1 MDYKKMTETRQSCR
15 AFDPVRTPDRAV
27 LTQVLEAARLAPSA
41 CNSQPYHFYVAVD
54 GTARAVGAATQ
65 SLGMNKFAGDCPA
78 FIVVAEQPYNRS
90 AAVGAK
96 LKDQDYR
103 AAETLVA
110 THPDLAARQLDPPV
124 PERSWDR
131 FEPQHDQ
138 MVRTGA
144 ASADITLRTSIGM
157 TDETFARALAA
168 AKAEGRNTVHVKVWL
183 PLPAACPAQS
193 NITLDSFTA
202 QPTYIAPETAP
213 QRTAYWEADLAE
225 NCRFGA
231 QYSYRSTAH
240 YAAPLEMQA
249 DPVQP
254 DFDTAEQLPHI
265 AFTPYMKALA
275 AQLTEGITDPV
286 QKAKRI
292 YDFVTLNVHYHF
304 QPMYF
309 VHENITDN
317 CARSRRG
324 DCGVMAATFIT
335 LCRIAGIPAKWQ
347 SGMVARPETAGCHD
361 WAMFYIAPKGW
372 MYADCSA
379 GASMARAGN
388 EKMRLH
394 YFGNL
399 DTDRMVA
406 NSDICAPFDP
416 PMCSFRA
423 DPCDNQVGEMEV
435 DDVGLYGQQVE
446 TTQEI
451 VKHQEV

>member
-1 MDYKKMTETRQSCR
+1 M
-15 AFDPVRTPDRAV
+15 
-27 LTQVLEAARLAPSA
+27 
-41 CNSQPYHFYVAVD
+41 
-54 GTARAVGAATQ
+54 
-65 SLGMNKFAGDCPA
+65 
-78 FIVVAEQPYNRS
+78 
-90 AAVGAK
+90 
-96 LKDQDYR
+96 
-103 AAETLVA
+103 
-110 THPDLAARQLDPPV
+110 
-124 PERSWDR
+124 
-131 FEPQHDQ
+131 
-138 MVRTGA
+138 
-144 ASADITLRTSIGM
+144 
-157 TDETFARALAA
+157 
-168 AKAEGRNTVHVKVWL
+168 HVKVWL

-361 WAMFYIAPKGW
+361 WAMFYIAPK
-372 MYADCSA
+372 A
-379 GASMARAGN
+379 GCMPIALPV
-388 EKMRLH
+388 LH
-394 YFGNL
+394 GACGQRE
-399 DTDRMVA
+399 D
-406 NSDICAPFDP
+406 APALLRQSGHRP
-416 PMCSFRA
+416 H
-423 DPCDNQVGEMEV
+423 G
-435 DDVGLYGQQVE
+435 GQQRHLRPLRPAYVLLPRRPL
-446 TTQEI
+446 
-451 VKHQEV
+451 